1 MYVPAGSAFTTQLN
15 KVWVKVDP
23 GIGPELVL
31 HTLAAPVTVQ
41 FTVPAGAFAPVMPV
55 TVAVNVIVPPN
66 AGLAGELVTVI
77 VGVATVTVSDC
88 ADDVGNDE

>member
-1 MYVPAGSAFTTQLN
+1 MPAGSAFTTQLN
-15 KVWVKVDP
+15 KVWVNVDP

-41 FTVPAGAFAPVMPV
+41 FTVPAGAFAPLMPV

-66 AGLAGELVTVI
+66 AGLADLGVERLVI
-77 VGVATVTVSDC
+77 AFGRYHA
-88 ADDVGNDE
+88 ALPA

>member
-1 MYVPAGSAFTTQLN
+1 MPAGSALTTQLN
-15 KVWVKVDP
+15 KVWVKIDP
-23 GIGPELVL
+23 AIGPELVL
-31 HTLAAPVTVQ
+31 QPPAAPVKVQ

-66 AGLAGELVTVI
+66 AGLAGELATVI
-77 VGVATVTVSDC
+77 VGVAIVTVSDC